1 MPRTV
6 KQAERENQAA
16 AEAADVVTVRITK
29 LGAGKV
35 ATGEHVAADGDIL
48 FEAGEETSLP
58 RVVALELEER
68 GYAEIQEPKA

>member
-16 AEAADVVTVRITK
+16 AEAADVVKVRITK
-29 LGAGKV
+29 HGDGKV
-35 ATGEHVAADGDIL
+35 ATGEHVAADGDVL
-48 FEAGEETSLP
+48 FEAGEETPLP
-58 RVVALELEER
+58 RVVALELEAR